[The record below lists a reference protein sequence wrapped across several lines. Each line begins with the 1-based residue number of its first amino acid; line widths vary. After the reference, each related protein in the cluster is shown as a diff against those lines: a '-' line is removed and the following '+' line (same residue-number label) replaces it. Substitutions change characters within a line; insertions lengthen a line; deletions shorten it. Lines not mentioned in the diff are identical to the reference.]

1 MPDEEQITITKGPNE
16 GAFQTVTVTQS
27 QLVFWRNEDTEA
39 HWPSFP
45 SQPQIG
51 PRFQVGPGD
60 NSDNFQPVSSGG
72 AIPTGQTVKVNSGC
86 KIQGHGAETGLIL
99 VVADFIEAP
108 QPAGSVY
115 NQLTNG
121 TVGVAYSPVV
131 LTSGGLAPYTHTLSD
146 AVTPQGLTITNEA
159 AGVTV
164 GGTPTQ
170 AGDNFAFTVHCKDAL
185 ENRVDQTYTLTVVS
199 GPATAT

>member
-45 SQPQIG
+45 GQPQIG

-72 AIPTGQTVKVNSGC
+72 AIRSDSLFFGATKIPKRIGPHFRASPRLVRDSRSGQATIRITSS
-86 KIQGHGAETGLIL
+86 L
-99 VVADFIEAP
+99 FR
-108 QPAGSVY
+108 AG
-115 NQLTNG
+115 
-121 TVGVAYSPVV
+121 
-131 LTSGGLAPYTHTLSD
+131 
-146 AVTPQGLTITNEA
+146 E
-159 AGVTV
+159 
-164 GGTPTQ
+164 
-170 AGDNFAFTVHCKDAL
+170 
-185 ENRVDQTYTLTVVS
+185 R
-199 GPATAT
+199 